1 MIIENEFIVDHEF
14 MNEFYEIGYNGRFH
28 EDPLKN
34 YSKDELIA
42 VLGFII
48 DGLPKITLHG
58 QERND
63 VGVLVSFNDEQ
74 YK

>member
-1 MIIENEFIVDHEF
+1 MIIENDFLSDQKFID
-14 MNEFYEIGYNGRFH
+14 EFYEIGYNGRFF
-28 EDPLKN
+28 ETPLKD